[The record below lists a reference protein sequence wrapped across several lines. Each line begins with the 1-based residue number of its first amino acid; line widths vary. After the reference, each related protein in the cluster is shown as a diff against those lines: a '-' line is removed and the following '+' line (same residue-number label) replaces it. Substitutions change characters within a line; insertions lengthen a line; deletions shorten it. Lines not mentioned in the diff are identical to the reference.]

1 MSGGEDIMQSAAKPA
16 VQTSETAP
24 LFSNMSPAATQS
36 LQNVT
41 LTTSYPAGAILF
53 AEGEAPRGVYIVR
66 RGRVKL
72 SVCARDGRTLILR
85 LAGPGEALGVA
96 STVCG
101 RDYEVTAETQEFSEV
116 TFIRRSDLLSAMRSQ
131 GEMALWVTQQIS
143 FDYNSTC
150 REIRNLMLS
159 GSASEKLARL
169 LIGWIDPTASPQ
181 APCKMKLGLTH
192 EEMAQMIGTSRETVT
207 RLMAGFKKQHLIE
220 QAGAT
225 LVIPNRMALE
235 SLISQ

>member
-1 MSGGEDIMQSAAKPA
+1 MQTAKSASTP
-16 VQTSETAP
+16 VTSAP
-24 LFSNMSPAATQS
+24 LFSDLPPAVAQS
-36 LQNVT
+36 LHNAT
-41 LTTSYPAGAILF
+41 LTNQFPAGAILF
-53 AEGEAPRGVYIVR
+53 AEGDAPRGVFIVR

-85 LAGPGEALGVA
+85 LAEPGEALGVA
-96 STVCG
+96 SSVSG

-116 TFIRRSDLLSAMRSQ
+116 SFIRRGDLLSQMRAH
-131 GEMALWVTQQIS
+131 GELTLWVTQQIS

-169 LIGWIDPTASPQ
+169 LIGWMGPSTSPQ
-181 APCKMKLGLTH
+181 SPCKMKLGLTH

-207 RLMAGFKKQHLIE
+207 RLMAGFKRQRLIE

-225 LVIPNRMALE
+225 LVIPNRTALE

>member
-1 MSGGEDIMQSAAKPA
+1 MLAATK
-16 VQTSETAP
+16 QAP
-24 LFSNMSPAATQS
+24 RTFESQAFGDLSPAITQC
-36 LQNVT
+36 LQNAT
-41 LTTSYPAGAILF
+41 LTNSYPAGAILF
-53 AEGEAPRGVYIVR
+53 AEGEAPRGIFIVR

-85 LAGPGEALGVA
+85 LAGPGEAMGVA
-96 STVCG
+96 STVAG

-116 TFIRRSDLLSAMRSQ
+116 TFIRRHDLVQAMRAN
-131 GEMALWVTQQIS
+131 GELALWITQQIS
-143 FDYNSTC
+143 ADYNSTC

-169 LIGWIDPTASPQ
+169 LIGWIEPKSPS
-181 APCKMKLGLTH
+181 PCRMKLGLTH

-207 RLMAGFKKQHLIE
+207 RLMAGFKRQRFIE
-220 QAGAT
+220 QTGAT
-225 LVIPNRMALE
+225 VVISNRTALE

>member
-1 MSGGEDIMQSAAKPA
+1 MQTAKA
-16 VQTSETAP
+16 VSHTPELPP
-24 LFSNMSPAATQS
+24 LFGELSPALAQS

-41 LTTSYPAGAILF
+41 LTNSYPAGAILF
-53 AEGEAPRGVYIVR
+53 AEGEPPRGVFIVR

-96 STVCG
+96 STIAG
-101 RDYEVTAETQEFSEV
+101 RDYELTAEIQEFSEIS
-116 TFIRRSDLLSAMRSQ
+116 FIRRCDLLQSMRAH
-131 GEMALWVTQQIS
+131 GELALWITQQIS

-169 LIGWIDPTASPQ
+169 LIGWIDPKSGNQ
-181 APCKMKLGLTH
+181 VPCKMKRGLTH

-207 RLMAGFKKQHLIE
+207 RLMAGFKRQHLIE

>member
-1 MSGGEDIMQSAAKPA
+1 MQSAKHTYAA
-16 VQTSETAP
+16 ELAP
-24 LFSNMSPAATQS
+24 LFPDLDPAIAQTLQS
-36 LQNVT
+36 AA
-41 LTTSYPAGAILF
+41 LTNAYPAGAILF
-53 AEGEAPRGVYIVR
+53 SEGETPRGVFIVR

-96 STVCG
+96 STIAG
-101 RDYEVTAETQEFSEV
+101 RDYEVTAEVQEFAEV
-116 TFIRRSDLLSAMRSQ
+116 SFIRRADLLNGMRTHGSL
-131 GEMALWVTQQIS
+131 ALWVTQQIS
-143 FDYNSTC
+143 RDYNSTC

-169 LIGWIDPTASPQ
+169 LIGWIDTNASPQ

-207 RLMAGFKKQHLIE
+207 RLMAGFKRQRLIE
-220 QAGAT
+220 QTGAT
-225 LVIPNRMALE
+225 LVIPNRTALE

>member
-1 MSGGEDIMQSAAKPA
+1 MQSAAR
-16 VQTSETAP
+16 QTIQSSDTTP
-24 LFSNMSPAATQS
+24 LFANLSPAAVQS
-36 LQNVT
+36 LQQAM
-41 LTTSYPAGAILF
+41 LTTSYPEGAILF
-53 AEGEAPRGVYIVR
+53 GEGEAPRGVYIVR

-85 LAGPGEALGVA
+85 LAGPGEALGVSSA
-96 STVCG
+96 VSG
-101 RDYEVTAETQEFSEV
+101 RDYEVTAETQEYSEV
-116 TFIRRSDLLSAMRSQ
+116 TFIRRSDLVANMRSH
-131 GEMALWVTQQIS
+131 GELALWVTQQIS

-169 LIGWIDPTASPQ
+169 LIGWIDPNASPQ
-181 APCKMKLGLTH
+181 SPVKMKLGLTH

-207 RLMAGFKKQHLIE
+207 RLMAGFKKQRLIE

-235 SLISQ
+235 SLIPQ

>member
-1 MSGGEDIMQSAAKPA
+1 MQSAAKQA
-16 VQTSETAP
+16 FHHTETAP
-24 LFSNMSPAATQS
+24 LVANMSPAATQS
-36 LQNVT
+36 LQHLM
-41 LTTSYPAGAILF
+41 LTTSYPEGAILF

-85 LAGPGEALGVA
+85 LAAPCEALGVA
-96 STVCG
+96 SAVCG
-101 RDYEVTAETQEFSEV
+101 RDYEVTAETQEYSEI
-116 TFIRRSDLLSAMRSQ
+116 TFIRRSDLIASMRSH
-131 GEMALWVTQQIS
+131 GELALWVTQQIS

-169 LIGWIDPTASPQ
+169 LIGWIDPNASPL
-181 APCKMKLGLTH
+181 APIKMKLGLTH

-207 RLMAGFKKQHLIE
+207 RLMAGFKKQRLIE

-235 SLISQ
+235 SLIPQ